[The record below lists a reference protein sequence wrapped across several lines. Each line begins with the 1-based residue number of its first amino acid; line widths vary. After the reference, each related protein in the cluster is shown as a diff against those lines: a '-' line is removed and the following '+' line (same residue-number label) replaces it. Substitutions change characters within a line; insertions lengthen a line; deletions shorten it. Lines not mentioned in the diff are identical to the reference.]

1 VTRVWCAAGPR
12 ASSLARSGASRRSNL
27 AGDIGDIGDIA
38 SNAGSASS
46 VITSSWKRRSLGT
59 NSAMIGANRFL
70 VGTPSTAQQNQ
81 SAAMIS
87 APEIRHRA
95 ARGRTGRTGRGVRAF
110 LAWLP
115 CQPPQARPTRAFLRE
130 STTTHTRAFLMSQR
144 GRYPKYASATKLRPF
159 RPC

>member
-1 VTRVWCAAGPR
+1 
-12 ASSLARSGASRRSNL
+12 LARSGASRRSNL

-87 APEIRHRA
+87 APEIRHRGGP
-95 ARGRTGRTGRGVRAF
+95 RPHRA
-110 LAWLP
+110 WRQGLP
-115 CQPPQARPTRAFLRE
+115 GMVTVP
-130 STTTHTRAFLMSQR
+130 
-144 GRYPKYASATKLRPF
+144 ASAGAPNARIP
-159 RPC
+159 P